1 LQPRVEAAALPAPRA
16 SIVAVPRL
24 VVGALLL
31 LAIGVML
38 VGVFLRYVMVPI
50 TDELRLDPVNFFR
63 GEELG
68 ELLLAWMTL
77 VGAAVGIAER
87 THFTVTLIAHHLP
100 AFAQRV
106 IHIANHVL
114 IATFGGVIAWQG
126 WQVAALNKGL
136 TSPALGI
143 SMGWLYG
150 ALVGGGTLIALFALG
165 MVAAPAT
172 AVHHVVE

>member
-1 LQPRVEAAALPAPRA
+1 MQRQAEVALRAPRP
-16 SIVAVPRL
+16 SVVAAPRL
-24 VVGALLL
+24 VVGVLLL

-50 TDELRLDPVNFFR
+50 TDRLGLDPINFFWV
-63 GEELG
+63 EELG

-87 THFTVTLIAHHLP
+87 THFTVTLITHHLP
-100 AFAQRV
+100 ALAQRV

-114 IATFGGVIAWQG
+114 IAAFGGVIAWQG

-150 ALVGGGTLIALFALG
+150 ALVGGGILIALFAVG
-165 MVAAPAT
+165 MLAAPAT

>member
-1 LQPRVEAAALPAPRA
+1 LQPQAKTAPRA
-16 SIVAVPRL
+16 SFVAAPRL

-50 TDELRLDPVNFFR
+50 TDRLGLDPINFFWV
-63 GEELG
+63 EELG

-87 THFTVTLIAHHLP
+87 THFTVTLITHHLP
-100 AFAQRV
+100 ASAQRV
-106 IHIANHVL
+106 IHIGNHVL
-114 IATFGGVIAWQG
+114 IAAFGGVIAWQG

-150 ALVGGGTLIALFALG
+150 ALVGGGHSSRCSPLACSRRPPRPSITLWSNA
-165 MVAAPAT
+165 
-172 AVHHVVE
+172 

>member
-1 LQPRVEAAALPAPRA
+1 MQQRAETTAPRA
-16 SIVAVPRL
+16 SIVAAPRL

-50 TDELRLDPVNFFR
+50 TDRLGLDPINFFWV
-63 GEELG
+63 EELG
-68 ELLLAWMTL
+68 EMLLAWMTL

-87 THFTVTLIAHHLP
+87 THFTVTLFTQHMSLL
-100 AFAQRV
+100 AQRTV
-106 IHIANHVL
+106 HIANHVL
-114 IATFGGVIAWQG
+114 IAVFGGVIAWQG

-136 TSPALGI
+136 TSPALDV

-150 ALVGGGTLIALFALG
+150 ALVGGGILIAMFALR
-165 MVAAPAT
+165 MLAAPAT